1 MTSKGTV
8 MIIGG
13 TRPEAIKL
21 APVIWGLEEAGVE
34 YVFVWSG
41 QHYDS
46 EMSRVFFEE
55 LKLPEPALDLGVG
68 SGTHAEQTA
77 KAMLEIE
84 NAVKKLNPSVV
95 VAEGDTN
102 TVAAAALASAKTL
115 TPFAHVEA
123 GLRSWDR
130 TMPEEVNR
138 VVADALAQLCFAP
151 TELAAINLMHE
162 GVPLRKIHVTGNTIV
177 DVVNRCIEVARERRE
192 TLLAQLNLEEREYA
206 IATVHRQENVSD
218 PGRLA
223 SIAKA
228 LARIAEEVPVV
239 CLLHPRTRRALEE
252 LNLTAKLAEKGVR
265 LLNPLGYFE
274 FLGLLDASLLALTD
288 SGGVQEEAYILG
300 VPTLTLRY
308 NTERPETVLSG
319 INKLVGTDTET
330 IVREAKAVLEK
341 RGEIVEKW
349 RRMQGLLGKG
359 DAGARIAKILA
370 EHLEERVDS
379 IDSRKDPYI
388 TYAAVTPE
396 KAPWGDAVALYDEKG
411 LATANAEKAR
421 VVVVRAPLTRLKAL
435 AGTG

>member
-1 MTSKGTV
+1 MAGKGPV
-8 MIIGG
+8 MVVGG

-41 QHYDS
+41 QHYDY
-46 EMSRVFFEE
+46 EMSRVFFEQ
-55 LKLPEPALDLGVG
+55 LKLPEPALDLEVG

-77 KAMLEIE
+77 KAMLGIE
-84 NAVKKLNPSVV
+84 NAIKKLKPSVV

-138 VVADALAQLCFAP
+138 IVADALAQLCFAP

-162 GVPLRKIHVTGNTIV
+162 GIPLRKIHVTGNTIV
-177 DVVNRCIEVARERRE
+177 DVVNRYIGVARERRE
-192 TLLAQLNLEEREYA
+192 TLLTQLNLEEREYA

-218 PGRLA
+218 SGRLA

-239 CLLHPRTRRALEE
+239 CPLHPRTRRALEE
-252 LNLTAKLAEKGVR
+252 LNLAAKLAEKGVR

-319 INKLVGTDTET
+319 INKLAGTDADT
-330 IVREAKAVLEK
+330 IVREAKTALEK
-341 RGEIVEKW
+341 RDEIIEKW

-359 DAGARIAKILA
+359 DASARIAKILA

-379 IDSRKDPYI
+379 IDSREDPYI
-388 TYAAVTPE
+388 TYAAVAPE
-396 KAPWGDAVALYDEKG
+396 KASWGDAVALYDEKG

>member
-1 MTSKGTV
+1 MV
-8 MIIGG
+8 VGG

-41 QHYDS
+41 QHYDY
-46 EMSRVFFEE
+46 EMSRVFFEQ
-55 LKLPEPALDLGVG
+55 LKLPEPALDLEVG

-77 KAMLEIE
+77 KAMLGIE
-84 NAVKKLNPSVV
+84 NAVKKLKPSVV

-177 DVVNRCIEVARERRE
+177 DVVHRYIGVARERRE
-192 TLLAQLNLEEREYA
+192 TLLTQLNLEEREYA
-206 IATVHRQENVSD
+206 IATVHRQENVSN
-218 PGRLA
+218 PERLA

-239 CLLHPRTRRALEE
+239 FPLHPRTRRALEE
-252 LNLTAKLAEKGVR
+252 LNLAAKLAEKGVR

-319 INKLVGTDTET
+319 INKLAGTDADT
-330 IVREAKAVLEK
+330 IAREAKVALEK
-341 RGEIVEKW
+341 RDEIIEKW

-379 IDSRKDPYI
+379 IDSREDPYI
-388 TYAAVTPE
+388 TYAAVALE

-411 LATANAEKAR
+411 LATANAERAR
-421 VVVVRAPLTRLKAL
+421 TVVVRAPFTRLKAL
-435 AGTG
+435 AGAG